1 MVIKIDLL
9 IQNSVIVGFRG
20 KCDVHSAISPRY
32 NNHYG
37 CHVSLGGDVAAVAAH
52 EEEEG
57 DQGDQGDL
65 QPVLQAEKV
74 PPRRRPELQQLAQT

>member
-9 IQNSVIVGFRG
+9 IRIQCSRCQG
-20 KCDVHSAISPRY
+20 KCDVLSAISPRY
-32 NNHYG
+32 NYHYG
-37 CHVSLGGDVAAVAAH
+37 GHVSLGGDVAAVAAH

-57 DQGDQGDL
+57 DQNDQGDL

-74 PPRRRPELQQLAQT
+74 PPRRRPELQQLAQP

>member
-1 MVIKIDLL
+1 M
-9 IQNSVIVGFRG
+9 
-20 KCDVHSAISPRY
+20 
-32 NNHYG
+32 
-37 CHVSLGGDVAAVAAH
+37 SLGGDVAAVAAH

-74 PPRRRPELQQLAQT
+74 PPRRRPELQQLAQP

>member
-1 MVIKIDLL
+1 MLVSL
-9 IQNSVIVGFRG
+9 NSIFL
-20 KCDVHSAISPRY
+20 PRY

-37 CHVSLGGDVAAVAAH
+37 GHVSLGGDVAAVTAH

-65 QPVLQAEKV
+65 QPVLQAEEV
-74 PPRRRPELQQLAQT
+74 PPRRRPELQQLAQP